1 MSLYNNNKLYVF
13 LHACS
18 CKQIMRALLS
28 ILCLFSLYR
37 LVTLSDYDHV
47 IHVDPN
53 NPNSTN
59 NSTCYDS
66 EQVPCTDINFAL
78 AFPDRQNST
87 IYILSSNATHKL
99 AYNATTTM
107 FTEGSQIAFVGDN
120 GTATVECIEGTGL
133 AFINSTNINIT
144 RVSFLYCGAWRPS
157 TSLNFTSKAFQLI
170 SIRVGLY
177 FYNCRNVNMSRMS
190 VSNSTEAV
198 GVVMYS
204 VAGNNYIGY
213 SHFDN
218 NRISE
223 SNKNESGGGGFAVEF
238 NYCKPGDN
246 ACGENN
252 TQTENN
258 SEAVY
263 TFENCSFINNR
274 AIDQSGDNG
283 SDTTILQRNEI
294 HSSFGR
300 GGGLSLYFKGI
311 AMKNTFTINNCNF
324 SGNSAGWGAGLNI
337 VIADN
342 TIQNVINVTGS
353 LFNYNDCYISESSK
367 GGSGGGV
374 RVSSVVYY
382 THPMDKL
389 LMRNSVSFKECIFI
403 RNRALLGGAMAF
415 FYHHQQFSR
424 RHQVFNTSISFC
436 SFKSNSA
443 RLGSA
448 VSVDTEHY
456 YPKGELGTVLFSSCV
471 FSNNTIV
478 YLDPEVAQYSVGIG
492 ALYVSE
498 IPVTF
503 EGYMCFHFNN
513 GTALAVVGTI
523 VTISDQTNLE
533 FKNNS
538 GSNGGA
544 ISLLGIATLII
555 GKGTSFLFANNL
567 ARLNGGAI
575 FNKYIGKEDL
585 RSSVKCFLQY
595 ADPFANPKTWDTQFT
610 FDSNNASKLGHSIFS
625 STILPCAGFQ
635 RATNNKTNVTDIFCW
650 NTSTW
655 VYKNSKCSK
664 EIYTSPRY
672 FRQNKPNQSIFP
684 GHTFK
689 LHIEAKD
696 DLDHDVSSS
705 TVYTA
710 YTNSSLTSEVQH
722 AYAYISDQYVGIS
735 GSENQNI
742 TLKLNTDGYRD
753 WHVEINLEMQTC
765 PPGFIVRV
773 PLTSSSERAHVAN
786 STCKCIGGPK
796 RPNTFR
802 GNLICDED
810 DLISEIRNG
819 YWIGFVPAS
828 NNTKLYMG
836 SIALLH
842 KYSKNETFPISQRY
856 DRLDNKQC
864 SHLYRTGPLCGK
876 CLKNYSTAVNTFD
889 YNCVQCNR
897 NTTNFARNV
906 VAYLGLTYLPYLVIF
921 VIMIYFDIR
930 LMSGPLIGFILY
942 AQLIGSEVIDLTLNS
957 LPYFKGGDT
966 PHSIQKAYRIAYGIF
981 NLNTFSH
988 LMEPFCIREN
998 LNALDVLCLDY
1009 AVAAFPL
1016 LLIIVIRLLMPLK
1029 SFKFINK
1036 NRGIHDVST
1045 AVAIN
1050 NTTEKPLIHAFVG
1063 FIYLSYTKFS
1073 LTSTK
1078 LFSTTEI
1085 FDQNGTTPNITLI
1098 YYAGQYYFGQKEYV
1112 LPYGL
1117 LAITIFIFVA
1127 VLLPLLLLGPL
1138 DFMNWLIDQ
1147 PKFYFLNRY
1156 WPTLKINIFLD
1167 AFRGCYKT
1175 NCKYFTGIYFLFR
1188 LIIFLI
1194 YGVSSNE
1201 VFLRVWQLMFVVIL
1215 LMLVIW
1221 KQPYKTKFL
1230 NCLDSLILF
1239 NVVLINLISIYLY
1252 VQHISNV
1259 RTGYDP
1265 SVSYALGIFL
1275 IWLPMVYFVLYLSWL
1290 ILHKRRVYH
1299 LAVYRLRPVI
1309 SCFRK
1314 FCGKPALEEEQPF
1327 LNPADPYLDNTPSN
1341 DADTDLFI
1349 RAEENM
1355 RSRYLRREN
1364 RRSSNNTNSSSGGS
1378 AGVKSMLSSGL
1389 QSGGSSA
1396 TPNT

>member
-1 MSLYNNNKLYVF
+1 MPRTLPLALVV
-13 LHACS
+13 LLVLCACGS
-18 CKQIMRALLS
+18 E
-28 ILCLFSLYR
+28 CLQSTEYQHTIYIDLG
-37 LVTLSDYDHV
+37 
-47 IHVDPN
+47 
-53 NPNSTN
+53 NPNSVNDSSCYTN
-59 NSTCYDS
+59 SV
-66 EQVPCTDINFAL
+66 EHPCGDINIAL
-78 AFPDRQNST
+78 AFPDKQHST
-87 IYILSSNATHKL
+87 IFYLSSNANHHKL
-99 AYNATTTM
+99 ANNATNM
-107 FTEGSQIAFVGDN
+107 LFTEGSQIAFVGDN
-120 GTATVECIEGTGL
+120 GTATVECMEGAGL
-133 AFINSTNINIT
+133 AFINSTNINVT

-157 TSLNFTSKAFQLI
+157 TSSNFTSKTLQLI
-170 SIRVGLY
+170 SIQVGLY
-177 FYNCRNVNMSRMS
+177 FYNCRNVNMSHMS
-190 VSNSTEAV
+190 VSNSTNAV

-204 VAGNNYIGY
+204 VAGENYIDN

-218 NRISE
+218 NRINE

-246 ACGENN
+246 TCGGNN

-258 SEAVY
+258 SDAVY
-263 TFENCSFINNR
+263 TFEGCSFSLNR
-274 AIDQSGDNG
+274 GIDQSGDNG
-283 SDTTILQRNEI
+283 SDTTILPRNEI

-300 GGGLSLYFKGI
+300 GGGLSLYFKGT
-311 AMKNTFTINNCNF
+311 AMKNTITINNCTF
-324 SGNSAGWGAGLNI
+324 SNNSAGWGAGLNI

-353 LFNYNDCYISESSK
+353 HFTDNTCYVTESSK
-367 GGSGGGV
+367 GSGGGV

-382 THPMDKL
+382 THLMDKL
-389 LMRNSVSFKECIFI
+389 LMRNSVSFEECIFVSNI
-403 RNRALLGGAMAF
+403 ALLGGAMAL
-415 FYHHQQFSR
+415 FYHHQQFSH
-424 RHQVFNTSISFC
+424 RHQVFNASISGC
-436 SFKSNSA
+436 SFESNSA

-456 YPKGELGTVLFSSCV
+456 YPKGELGTAVFSSCV
-471 FSNNTIV
+471 FNNNTIV

-595 ADPFANPKTWDTQFT
+595 ADPFENPKTWDTKFT
-610 FDSNNASKLGHSIFS
+610 FDSNQAGKLGQSIFS
-625 STILPCAGFQ
+625 STILPCAMFQ
-635 RATNNKTNVTDIFCW
+635 RATNNITNVTDIFCW

-742 TLKLNTDGYRD
+742 TLILNTDGFRD
-753 WHVEINLEMQTC
+753 WHVEINLEMLKC
-765 PPGFIVRV
+765 PPGFA
-773 PLTSSSERAHVAN
+773 SSSDNAN
-786 STCKCIGGPK
+786 TTCKCIGGGLG
-796 RPNTFR
+796 TFQ
-802 GNLICDED
+802 GNLICNED

-819 YWIGFVPAS
+819 YWIGFVPVY

-836 SIALLH
+836 SSALVH
-842 KYSKNETFPISQRY
+842 KYSKNETFRLSKRY
-856 DRLDNKQC
+856 DHLDKIQC
-864 SHLYRTGPLCGK
+864 SHLHRTGPLCGE

-889 YNCVQCNR
+889 YSCVQCNR
-897 NTTNFARNV
+897 NTTNFTLNV

-921 VIMIYFDIR
+921 VIIIYFDIR
-930 LMSGPLIGFILY
+930 LMSGPLVGFILY
-942 AQLIGSEVIDLTLNS
+942 AQLIGSGVIDLTLNTS
-957 LPYFKGGDT
+957 PYFKGGDS
-966 PHSIQKAYRIAYGIF
+966 PHKIQRMYRIAYGIF
-981 NLNTFSH
+981 NLNTFSQF
-988 LMEPFCIREN
+988 MEPFCIREN
-998 LNALDVLCLDY
+998 LNALDVICLDY

-1016 LLIIVIRLLMPLK
+1016 LLIIVIRLLMPLR
-1029 SFKFINK
+1029 SFKFFSKKRRIGN
-1036 NRGIHDVST
+1036 VST
-1045 AVAIN
+1045 AVAVN
-1050 NTTEKPLIHAFVG
+1050 NMNKPIEKPLIHVFVG
-1063 FIYLSYTKFS
+1063 FIYLSYTKYS

-1085 FDQNGTTPNITLI
+1085 FDQDGVTPNITLI
-1098 YYAGQYYFGQKEYV
+1098 YYAGQYYFGQKDYV

-1138 DFMNWLIDQ
+1138 DFMNWLLDQ
-1147 PKFYFLNRY
+1147 PKFYFLTRY
-1156 WPTLKINIFLD
+1156 WPTLRINIFLD

-1194 YGVSSNE
+1194 YVFSSNE
-1201 VFLRVWQLMFVVIL
+1201 VLLRLWQLIFVVLL
-1215 LMLVIW
+1215 LMLVVW
-1221 KQPYKTKFL
+1221 KQPYQKKFL

-1239 NVVLINLISIYLY
+1239 NVVLINSISIYLH
-1252 VQHISNV
+1252 VQHIAEV
-1259 RTGYDP
+1259 RSEYP
-1265 SVSYALGIFL
+1265 RVFFALGVIL
-1275 IWLPMVYFVLYLSWL
+1275 IWLPMVYFVLYLCWL
-1290 ILHKRRVYH
+1290 ILHKRRVYY

-1309 SCFRK
+1309 NCFRK
-1314 FCGKPALEEEQPF
+1314 LCGEPALVEEQPL
-1327 LNPADPYLDNTPSN
+1327 LNPAPYSDNTVSY
-1341 DADTDLFI
+1341 DADTDLFN
-1349 RAEENM
+1349 RAEENV
-1355 RSRYLRREN
+1355 RSRRLQREN
-1364 RRSSNNTNSSSGGS
+1364 RKSPNNTNSSSGGS
-1378 AGVKSMLSSGL
+1378 A

-1396 TPNT
+1396 TPNTN